1 MIVKERHGIFL
12 MARLATPDLDGLIL
26 KLEVPAAPHVIH
38 VLLHKWS
45 PSRFGGEVNG
55 AIWCIYLRRIACI
68 LASSSFLLAHVASNV
83 TLILLGEKEDTTA
96 TWLLL
101 HHA

>member
-1 MIVKERHGIFL
+1 

-26 KLEVPAAPHVIH
+26 KLEVPAAPYVIH

-45 PSRFGGEVNG
+45 PSSFGGEING
-55 AIWCIYLRRIACI
+55 AVWSIYLRCIASI
-68 LASSSFLLAHVASNV
+68 LAGASLLLAHVATHV
-83 TLILLGEKEDTTA
+83 GLILLGEEKDSTA
-96 TWLLL
+96 TGLLL

>member
-12 MARLATPDLDGLIL
+12 VARLASPDLDGLIL
-26 KLEVPAAPHVIH
+26 KLEVPATSHVIH

-45 PSRFGGEVNG
+45 PSSFRGEING
-55 AIWCIYLRRIACI
+55 AVWSIYLRRIASI
-68 LASSSFLLAHVASNV
+68 LAGASLLLAHVAPHV
-83 TLILLGEKEDTTA
+83 GLILLREEKDTTA
-96 TWLLL
+96 TRLLL